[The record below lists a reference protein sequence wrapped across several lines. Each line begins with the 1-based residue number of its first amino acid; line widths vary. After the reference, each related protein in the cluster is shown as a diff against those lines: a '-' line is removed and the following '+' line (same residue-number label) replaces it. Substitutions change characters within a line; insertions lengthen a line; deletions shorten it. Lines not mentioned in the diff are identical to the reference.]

1 MNLLETYETIR
12 DNPKLRKKFE
22 EEWIKDMKKT
32 ITLS

>member
-1 MNLLETYETIR
+1 MNLLETYNTIR

-22 EEWIKDMKKT
+22 EEWIKEQNKS